1 LTIGKARVRFDTSA
15 EVNGGQVIGKFR
27 FSREMPK
34 NVGPRMNEQIRAHE
48 VRVIGAEND
57 QVGIISIQEALD
69 LAAESGMD
77 LVEVAPEAKPPVCKV
92 MDHGKFKY
100 EQSKKLKKNRASSK
114 TQEIKEIRLGR
125 SVKIDPHDVQIR
137 VDQARKFLLAGHKV
151 LITQRFRGREMAH
164 SELGIERL
172 RGVEK
177 KLEDIAKTE
186 SSIKWAGRQATM
198 VLAPDKAKI
207 KRLENA
213 AKEAALAAEESKDA
227 PTD

>member
-1 LTIGKARVRFDTSA
+1 
-15 EVNGGQVIGKFR
+15 
-27 FSREMPK
+27 
-34 NVGPRMNEQIRAHE
+34 MNEQIRAHE
-48 VRVIGAEND
+48 VRVIGPEND
-57 QVGIISIQEALD
+57 QVGIISIQDALE
-69 LAAESGMD
+69 LAAENGLD

-100 EQSKKLKKNRASSK
+100 EQSKKQKKNRSSSK
-114 TQEIKEIRLGR
+114 AQEIKEVRLGR

-177 KLEDIAKTE
+177 QLEDIAKTE
-186 SSIKWAGRQATM
+186 SHIKWAGRQATM
-198 VLAPDKAKI
+198 VLAPDKARI
-207 KRLENA
+207 KRLEDA
-213 AKEAALAAEESKDA
+213 AKQSADTSDETKDA